1 MYIDAAKL
9 VSNMLRLSSI
19 RVYVL
24 LDSKF
29 EKEVALPIAP
39 LPSRQGAGKNE
50 EYANVFLRLSLS
62 LLMHTRFLNKFMY
75 R

>member
-39 LPSRQGAGKNE
+39 LPSRQWTGKNE

-62 LLMHTRFLNKFMY
+62 LFAYAYMFLK
-75 R
+75 